1 MNLSFLNSTDIHVD
15 LSKEEFL
22 EIVNDFINQKKKAY
36 KKFLQQQRGVG
47 S

>member
-22 EIVNDFINQKKKAY
+22 EIVNAFIKQNKNEY
-36 KKFLQQQRGVG
+36 KKFLQRKGVR

>member
-22 EIVNDFINQKKKAY
+22 EIVNAFIKKNKRKY
-36 KKFLQQQRGVG
+36 KKFLQQRKGAG